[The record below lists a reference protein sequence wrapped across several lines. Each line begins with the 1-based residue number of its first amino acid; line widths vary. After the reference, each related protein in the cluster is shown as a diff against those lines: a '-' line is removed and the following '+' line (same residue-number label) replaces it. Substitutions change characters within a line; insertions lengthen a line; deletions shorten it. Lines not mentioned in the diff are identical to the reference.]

1 MAITWARL
9 RRFEWLFQLLGY
21 SLRNQLLIRRTNCQ
35 TVFYLLMFLFLTV
48 CVARG
53 CCCWSAAGH
62 GQDYGLGGV
71 PGVGLGGGLGGV
83 SWSKIMF
90 DNV

>member
-1 MAITWARL
+1 
-9 RRFEWLFQLLGY
+9 
-21 SLRNQLLIRRTNCQ
+21 
-35 TVFYLLMFLFLTV
+35 MFLFLTV
-48 CVARG
+48 CVTRG